1 MSQDQFSEN
10 LKIIVAEKL
19 KGLQNFN
26 EDVKYVAEY
35 IVLLIINGG
44 TVESIVPELT
54 TLFDAVP
61 VESLTNVVQTAFFAL
76 EALQQ
81 GEPAENIVAKIQE
94 MNNAENQAQ
103 QQQQPQQQQPNPEPQ
118 QQIPQQPQQSQQIP
132 QQPQQPQQLPGIVSN
147 HAQAMPQQQ
156 TQEQPQQPH
165 EPAPLV
171 SAFSGIVAA
180 PAKADDTIVPVQP
193 RFSQRGGAVGKRG
206 RGGRGGARGGSRA
219 SARGNHNNNGE
230 RFNPLAKALGMTG
243 NGPSNVNYVSKKR
256 EGRCKLFPHCPLGKS
271 CPQAH
276 PTRVCNDYPNCPK
289 PAGTCEYLHPDQDQ
303 ELMKDIEKTR
313 EEFQK
318 RKEAFLAA
326 RTRPV
331 QTGIVICKF
340 GVMCTNP
347 MCPFGH
353 PTPANEDAKVIDL
366 MWCENNLQCQD
377 ASCKK
382 AHSSLSKLRPVSGM
396 GRGQNPGMGRPQNA
410 PRADSRPPIEK
421 SLEQCKYGNHC
432 TNKRCKFR
440 HARSPVMCRDGA
452 NCTRIDCIFGHPINE
467 DCRFGINCTN
477 AACLF
482 RHPEGR
488 VMPAKKGE
496 KQPNQQQQQQQQAPF
511 GNPQQQQQQNADG
524 LQSMW
529 GAQQPV
535 PMNQRT
541 FALPEGSHIEA
552 APKQENFA
560 PAPAP
565 SFAPQDNDAQMD

>member
-61 VESLTNVVQTAFFAL
+61 IESLTSVVQTAFFAL

-94 MNNAENQAQ
+94 MNNAESQGQQQQQQQ
-103 QQQQPQQQQPNPEPQ
+103 QQQQPAPQQQQPVPQ
-118 QQIPQQPQQSQQIP
+118 
-132 QQPQQPQQLPGIVSN
+132 QQPQQLPGIASN
-147 HAQAMPQQQ
+147 HASSVPQQQ
-156 TQEQPQQPH
+156 QEQPQPQPQQQQQQN

-171 SAFSGIVAA
+171 SAFSGIVAT
-180 PAKADDTIVPVQP
+180 PAKTDDTIVAVQP

-219 SARGNHNNNGE
+219 STRGNYGNSGD
-230 RFNPLAKALGMTG
+230 RFNPLAKALGMG
-243 NGPSNVNYVSKKR
+243 GSGASNVNYVSKKK

-271 CPQAH
+271 CPHAH

-289 PAGTCEYLHPDQDQ
+289 PVGTCEYLHPDEDQ

-340 GVMCTNP
+340 GVMCSNP

-366 MWCENNLQCQD
+366 MWCENNLTCQD
-377 ASCKK
+377 PTCKK

-396 GRGQNPGMGRPQNA
+396 GRPQNA
-410 PRADSRPPIEK
+410 GMGHPQSAGNPADSRPPVEK
-421 SLEQCKYGNHC
+421 SLEQCKYGTHC

-488 VMPAKKGE
+488 IQPVKKG
-496 KQPNQQQQQQQQAPF
+496 QQQQQQQPDQQQQQQQPMF
-511 GNPQQQQQQNADG
+511 GEQQQQQQNAGG

-529 GAQQPV
+529 GAQPAQQNV
-535 PMNQRT
+535 PMNQRS

-560 PAPAP
+560 PAPA
-565 SFAPQDNDAQMD
+565 FAPQDNDAQME